1 MTYLDADRIN
11 SFINNN
17 MISGIKLEVVLNL
30 KWNLV
35 TDENLDTHKKFAPS
49 LSTCMERRVCAF
61 PDRLEY
67 EQFDSKVGIPQ

>member
-1 MTYLDADRIN
+1 MTYLKADCIK

-35 TDENLDTHKKFAPS
+35 ADENVDTHEEFAPS
-49 LSTCMERRVCAF
+49 LSTCMKRRVCAF
-61 PDRLEY
+61 PDGLEY
-67 EQFDSKVGIPQ
+67 EQFDGKVGIPQ